1 MLLTAGFITG
11 LMVGLT
17 GVGAGSLMTPLLILV
32 FGVAPAT
39 VIGTDLCFAALT
51 KASAMRLHHHAGLID
66 WRVLQ
71 RLWSGSIPATIL
83 SLVVIGTGKISI
95 QENTLKAAVAAALL
109 LTTVGMFW
117 QPRLYRLMAHAA
129 TGHGER
135 LVHAQAMLTVLFGA
149 ALGVMVT
156 FTSIGAGALGVV
168 VLACLYPLRLTPA
181 RLIATDIAHAV
192 PLTFFAG
199 FGHVAVGHV
208 DFVLLGWLLCGS
220 IPGVLIGAS
229 MSSRL
234 PQQFLRY
241 VLSIMLL
248 VIASRMLYSVVQS

>member
-66 WRVLQ
+66 WHVLQ
-71 RLWSGSIPATIL
+71 RLWLGSIPATIL
-83 SLVVIGTGKISI
+83 SLVVIGTGQISI
-95 QENTLKAAVAAALL
+95 QENTLKTAVAAALL
-109 LTTVGMFW
+109 LTTIGIFC

-129 TGHGER
+129 TGYGER
-135 LVHAQAMLTVLFGA
+135 LIHTQAMLTVLFGA

-168 VLACLYPLRLTPA
+168 ILACLYPLRLTPA